1 MKDLEDHLRAAR
13 LTRPSPQLDHRM
25 EMLFASGALE
35 PAASRRN
42 RWWWL
47 ALPAAGVAAAFVLL
61 PSRHPPPLPPAPP
74 LVYQLEPQ
82 GLLRESLLAPPA
94 ESQTPPAMIVTVQ
107 SFPSTMP

>member
-25 EMLFASGALE
+25 DILFASEAPGSAV
-35 PAASRRN
+35 PRRI

-47 ALPAAGVAAAFVLL
+47 ALPAAGVAAAFVFL
-61 PSRHPPPLPPAPP
+61 PSRHPPPL
-74 LVYQLEPQ
+74 VFQLEPQ

-107 SFPSTMP
+107 SLPSTTP